1 MEKELARWM
10 NQFVRVR
17 LIQCN
22 SVDLNLFHF
31 DYDLTFAAFFLNAD
45 KTLYGRYGTRSSH
58 DEAEKDVS
66 IEGFAKAMEKALALH
81 RAYPGNRTAL
91 EGKKAPYSEFAIPQ
105 DYPHLEG
112 RFQPW
117 LDFEGKVAASCIHCH
132 MVRDADRR
140 YRRHQGSP
148 LGDKAIYPWPM
159 PQVLGLHLDPKEIA
173 TVGRV
178 EEGSAAEAAG
188 LRVDDQILTM
198 AGQPI
203 VSIADVQ
210 WVLHQAQE
218 PSSIAMTLQR
228 GPDVLSRSLI
238 LARGWRRD
246 SDISWRTTSWDLRRM
261 AAGGLKMR
269 HLRTDER
276 REHGL
281 KERQTALLVEHV
293 GQYNDHAVAKKAG
306 FLKGDI
312 VISFDG
318 KEDLLTETDVFAYVM
333 RERPKDSIVA
343 VRILRKGQEQ
353 TLRFKLQ

>member
-91 EGKKAPYSEFAIPQ
+91 EGKKLPYSEFAIPQ

-148 LGDKAIYPWPM
+148 LGDKANPWPM
-159 PQVLGLHLDPKEIA
+159 PPSGTPPRPKRLL
-173 TVGRV
+173 VGRV
-178 EEGSAAEAAG
+178 ERVRPPKQPGSESMIRSSRCRSTHRLHRRSVGSASSARAMQHCHDPSAG
-188 LRVDDQILTM
+188 PRCPQPSLLL
-198 AGQPI
+198 AGVGVGFNI
-203 VSIADVQ
+203 TG
-210 WVLHQAQE
+210 E
-218 PSSIAMTLQR
+218 PPAGT
-228 GPDVLSRSLI
+228 
-238 LARGWRRD
+238 
-246 SDISWRTTSWDLRRM
+246 RRM
-261 AAGGLKMR
+261 GAGGLKCG
-269 HLRTDER
+269 LRTDER
-276 REHGL
+276 KNRGQ
-281 KERQTALLVEHV
+281 ERQNRLVDEHV
-293 GQYNDHAVAKKAG
+293 GQA
-306 FLKGDI
+306 
-312 VISFDG
+312 
-318 KEDLLTETDVFAYVM
+318 
-333 RERPKDSIVA
+333 
-343 VRILRKGQEQ
+343 Q
-353 TLRFKLQ
+353 